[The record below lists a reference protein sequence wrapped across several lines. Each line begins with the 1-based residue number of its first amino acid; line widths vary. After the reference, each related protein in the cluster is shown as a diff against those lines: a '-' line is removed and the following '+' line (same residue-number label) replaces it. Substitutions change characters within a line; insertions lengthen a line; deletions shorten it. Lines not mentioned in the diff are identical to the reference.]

1 MTADVVALGLTAV
14 VSILVPILVLGIVV
28 KKNPME
34 RLRILTAFIVGVVI
48 YLIVRMGIVEQ
59 GLQFLFNH
67 TSLQDFM
74 SAHYIPYLL
83 IVAVVSAVLVMTAFL
98 LVVKLVFKSQLSFP
112 KTTMLAFGYS
122 TAEAVALA
130 GYRSICTIIEYY
142 SNDEVEISSSTAEL
156 FLNSYERILL
166 MVIHVAIIVALVYFV
181 EEKMVIRG
189 FFIGIFAFTMINFL
203 PGFFIAFTTTNYF
216 EVFERSVA
224 LTFVYL
230 VLTVAAIC
238 GVCILNALKY
248 SLKDERVD
256 SKQAVKKFEK
266 KQTEKQAKKQAKN
279 KKTD

>member
-14 VSILVPILVLGIVV
+14 VSILVPILVLVIVV

-34 RLRILTAFIVGVVI
+34 RLRILVAFIVGAVI
-48 YLIVRMGIVEQ
+48 YLIVRMGLVEQ

-74 SAHYIPYLL
+74 SEHYIPYLL
-83 IVAVVSAVLVMTAFL
+83 IVAVVNAVLVMTAFL
-98 LVVKLVFKSQLSFP
+98 LVVKFVFKAQLSFSRAA
-112 KTTMLAFGYS
+112 MLAFGYS

-142 SNDEVEISSSTAEL
+142 SNEEVEISSSTAEL

-181 EEKMVIRG
+181 EGKMIFRG
-189 FFIGIFAFTMINFL
+189 FFIGIFALTMVNFL

-224 LTFVYL
+224 LIFVYL
-230 VLTVAAIC
+230 VLTVAAVC
-238 GVCILNALKY
+238 GVFVLNGLKY
-248 SLKDERVD
+248 SLKDEKVD
-256 SKQAVKKFEK
+256 SKQAVKEFEK
-266 KQTEKQAKKQAKN
+266 KQAEKRAKKEKKN
-279 KKTD
+279 